1 MKKKK
6 FNLTAIELSD
16 FHLIAIHTQHEPY
29 KVAYLLNKRLET
41 RFERRH
47 KDLELKVKTQLL
59 SFPVF
64 EYYNQDWD
72 TTSLL
77 ISNRVSVEEQKTT
90 SENLFEKELITST
103 NYVLNTNKQVDY
115 LLKFDDTLNT
125 FEPEEVIQK
134 LITIPHISMA
144 YSLETQTLKH
154 PEHLILD

>member
-6 FNLTAIELSD
+6 FNLSAIELSD

-29 KVAYLLNKRLET
+29 KVAYLLNKRLEM
-41 RFERRH
+41 RFERRRR
-47 KDLELKVKTQLL
+47 DLELMIDTQLV

-72 TTSLL
+72 TTSYL
-77 ISNRVSVEEQKTT
+77 IGNRVSVEEQKTT
-90 SENLFEKELITST
+90 SENLFEKEPITST
-103 NYVLNTNKQVDY
+103 EYVLKTNKQVDY
-115 LLKFDDTLNT
+115 LLKIEDELSVFK
-125 FEPEEVIQK
+125 PEDVIQK
-134 LITIPHISMA
+134 LITTPHISTA